1 MDTNLTNLQCS
12 HVETVRLFERKNHY
26 KRGMMKTAILI
37 MAHGSR
43 IPEANDAARQVAAMV
58 QEMTGFEIVEVS
70 FREMHEPNIQQGIDA
85 CVARGAGRILLMP
98 YFLFM
103 GAHVQHDLPEEIAEA
118 RKRHPALVMEMGGH
132 LGVHRKLAEVE
143 AERVNEALDRLGWR

>member
-1 MDTNLTNLQCS
+1 
-12 HVETVRLFERKNHY
+12 
-26 KRGMMKTAILI
+26 MKTAILL

-43 IPEANDAARQVAAMV
+43 MTPANDAAREVAKMV

-70 FREMHEPNIQQGIDA
+70 FRELHEPNIQEGIDA
-85 CVARGAGRILLMP
+85 CVAKGAQRVLLMP

-118 RKRHPALVMEMGGH
+118 RKRYPGLIMEMGAH
-132 LGVHRKLAEVE
+132 LGAHRKLAEVE
-143 AERVNEALDRLGWR
+143 AERIGEALDKLGWR

>member
-1 MDTNLTNLQCS
+1 
-12 HVETVRLFERKNHY
+12 
-26 KRGMMKTAILI
+26 MKTAILM

-43 IPEANDAARQVAAMV
+43 IVAANNAACEIAAMV

-70 FREMHEPNIQQGIDA
+70 FRELYEPNIQQGIDA

-103 GAHVQHDLPEEIAEA
+103 GAHVQHDLPEEIEMAQ
-118 RKRHPALVMEMGGH
+118 KRHPVLIMEMGGH
-132 LGVHRKLAEVE
+132 LGAHRKLAEVE
-143 AERVNEALDRLGWR
+143 AERIGEALDRLGWR

>member
-1 MDTNLTNLQCS
+1 
-12 HVETVRLFERKNHY
+12 
-26 KRGMMKTAILI
+26 MKTAILM

-43 IPEANDAARQVAAMV
+43 IYEANDAAREVAAMV

-85 CVARGAGRILLMP
+85 CVARGAERILLMP

-103 GAHVQHDLPEEIAEA
+103 GAHVLHDLPEEIAAAE
-118 RKRHPALVMEMGGH
+118 KRYPGLIMEMGGH
-132 LGVHRKLAEVE
+132 LGVHRKLAEIE
-143 AERVNEALDRLGWR
+143 AERIGESLERLGWH